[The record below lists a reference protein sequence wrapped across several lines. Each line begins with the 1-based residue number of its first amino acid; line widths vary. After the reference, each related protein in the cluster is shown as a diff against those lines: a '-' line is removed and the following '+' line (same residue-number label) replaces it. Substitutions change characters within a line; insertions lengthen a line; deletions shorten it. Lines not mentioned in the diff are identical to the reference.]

1 MVENDSQE
9 LLELASDIAI
19 QAGELLSERQP
30 QVRRYVGTKSSPT
43 DMVTEVDR
51 ESERMITDLILAVRP
66 FDAIL
71 GEEGTSHEGRSGVRW
86 VVDPLDGTTN
96 FLYGFPMY
104 AISIAV
110 EVDGRTVAGAV
121 FNAATNELFAG
132 GEGCG
137 ATLNGEAIG
146 VSAEASLARALLATG
161 FGYDPERR
169 KQQGE
174 MLARLIG
181 RVRDVRR
188 AGSAAL
194 DLCFVACGRLDGY
207 YEQGLNAWDWGAGEL
222 IVREAGG
229 EVAFLSEAPFA
240 ASPCIVAAN
249 PALFT
254 SLKTAVLAASRG

>member
-1 MVENDSQE
+1 MENDPQE
-9 LLELASDIAI
+9 LLELASDIAV
-19 QAGELLSERQP
+19 QAGELLAERQP
-30 QVRRYVGTKSSPT
+30 QVRDFVGTKSSPT

-51 ESERMITDLILAVRP
+51 ESERMIADLILAIRP

-104 AISIAV
+104 AVSIAV
-110 EVDGRTVAGAV
+110 EAEGKTVAGAV
-121 FNAATNELFAG
+121 FNAATNELFAAG
-132 GEGCG
+132 KGLG
-137 ATLNGEAIG
+137 ATLNGDTIHVASEADL
-146 VSAEASLARALLATG
+146 SRALVATG
-161 FGYDPERR
+161 FGYDPSRR
-169 KQQGE
+169 KLQGE

-194 DLCFVACGRLDGY
+194 DLCHVACGRVDAY
-207 YEQGLNAWDWGAGEL
+207 YEQGLNPWDWGAGEL

-229 EVAFLSEAPFA
+229 EVAFLSDAPFA
-240 ASPCIVAAN
+240 DRPCILASNSKLFPSMKSAMLSAAH
-249 PALFT
+249 T
-254 SLKTAVLAASRG
+254 

>member
-1 MVENDSQE
+1 MENDPQE
-9 LLELASDIAI
+9 LLELASDIAV
-19 QAGELLSERQP
+19 QAGELLAERQP
-30 QVRRYVGTKSSPT
+30 QVRDFVGTKSSPT

-51 ESERMITDLILAVRP
+51 ESERMIADLILAIRP

-104 AISIAV
+104 AVSIAV
-110 EVDGRTVAGAV
+110 EAEGKTLAGVV
-121 FNAATNELFAG
+121 FNAATNELFAAAAG
-132 GEGCG
+132 LG
-137 ATLNGEAIG
+137 ATLNGDLIH
-146 VSAEASLARALLATG
+146 VSTEQELSRALVATG
-161 FGYDPERR
+161 FGYDPTRR

-174 MLARLIG
+174 ILARLVG

-194 DLCFVACGRLDGY
+194 DLCYVACGRVDAY
-207 YEQGLNAWDWGAGEL
+207 YEQGLNHWDWGAGEL

-240 ASPCIVAAN
+240 DRPCILAAN
-249 PALFT
+249 PKLFPQV
-254 SLKTAVLAASRG
+254 KAAVLAASRA